1 MKILPKLLIALVIVV
16 AIIAIVLRFIEFR
29 GEPPPVAVSPKEPIK
44 ISIIAAL
51 PVEPW
56 VTNAAEEY
64 NTEGHFVEGRKVSA
78 EVIPMDGLSALNKWA
93 RGEFNPVPTVWLA
106 ESRAWVNQANI
117 AALDRTGQDIF
128 LAGGRYRTQPLVLSP
143 LVWGIWKDAYET
155 LVVYLGTKQISWDE
169 LHKAA
174 VISRWKDMGG
184 DKDWG
189 EFKLVVAHPKRDP
202 AGLTAMVGAAGEY
215 FDKPSVTVKQLK
227 NPRFQ
232 KWLSELFDTVVDF
245 SPFGVENMLLFGRSN
260 GDAGQIVESYLL
272 INMEGLE
279 KRWKQ
284 PLEIVYPDPIA
295 WFDFPYA
302 IYMGTETSAEDK
314 QAALDFKDYL
324 LSADQQSS
332 ALDFGLRPASAEC
345 SSSGG
350 LITKWKGL
358 GVQEIIPSASRMRA
372 ASRKGLD
379 ALAQWYVGKYEE

>member
-1 MKILPKLLIALVIVV
+1 MKLLTKLLIALVIVV
-16 AIIAIVLRFIEFR
+16 AIIGIVMRFIEFR
-29 GEPPPVAVSPKEPIK
+29 GEPPPVAVSPKEPIE
-44 ISIIAAL
+44 ISIIVAL

-56 VTNAAEEY
+56 VTNAAEAY
-64 NTEGHFVEGRKVSA
+64 NTEGHFVEGRKVSI
-78 EVIPMDGLSALNKWA
+78 EVIPMNGLAALNKWA
-93 RGEFNPVPTVWLA
+93 RGEFNQAPTAWLA
-106 ESRAWVNQANI
+106 ESRTWVNQANL

-128 LAGGRYRTQPLVLSP
+128 LNGGRYRAQPVVLSP
-143 LVWGIWKDAYET
+143 LVWGIWKDAYRT
-155 LVVYLGTKQISWDE
+155 LVDYSGTKQISWDE

-174 VISRWKDMGG
+174 VVGDWKDMGG

-189 EFKLVVAHPKRDP
+189 QFKLVVAHPKRDP

-215 FDKPSVTVKQLK
+215 FDKPIVTVKQIED
-227 NPRFQ
+227 PHFQ

-260 GDAGQIVESYLL
+260 GDAGLIVESYLL

-302 IYMGTETSAEDK
+302 IYMGKETSAEQK
-314 QAALDFKDYL
+314 QAALYFKEYL
-324 LSADQQSS
+324 VSADQQAS

-350 LITKWKGL
+350 LISKWKGR
-358 GVQEIIPSASRMRA
+358 GVLEIIPSASRMRA
-372 ASRKGLD
+372 ASSKGLD
-379 ALAQWYVGKYEE
+379 ALAKWYVAKYEE